1 MLQIYK
7 KINKATITVD
17 PEITYSNYDFTD
29 HWIHMSNPTDKE
41 IEFIAGAANVP
52 EDMIKAA
59 LDEEER
65 ARVEKD
71 DDTGAVLVITDIPFT
86 EEEENHYTY
95 TTLPFGFIST
105 PNLMITVCLEETS
118 LIDDMLSARFVK
130 DLNLHKR
137 MRFLIQLQYTIS
149 KKFLHYLKQIDRAS
163 QRVQNE
169 LEKSMKNSELIEMLD
184 LEKSLVYIS
193 TSLRS
198 NSVVL
203 DRLPKM
209 LKFFEE
215 DEDLWEDVII
225 ETRQAIEMSNIYRDI
240 LSGTMDAYASIISN
254 NLNVVMKV
262 LTSLTLLVAIPS
274 MIGAFWGMNTG
285 VPFEDEIWGFWVVIS
300 ISVVVCLVAGIVLWK
315 KRFLK

>member
-1 MLQIYK
+1 MLQVYK
-7 KINKATITVD
+7 KINKSTITVD
-17 PEITYSNYDFTD
+17 SELLTPAYDFRD
-29 HWIHMSNPTDKE
+29 HWIHMANPTDKE
-41 IEFIAGAANVP
+41 IEFIAKTVGVN

-71 DDTGAVLVITDIPFT
+71 DDTGAVLVVTDIPFT
-86 EEEENHYTY
+86 EEDETHYTY
-95 TTLPFGFIST
+95 TTLPFGFISVGET
-105 PNLMITVCLEETS
+105 MITVCLEETS
-118 LIDDMLSARFVK
+118 LIDDMLSARFIR

-137 MRFLIQLQYTIS
+137 TRFLIQLQYTIS

-184 LEKSLVYIS
+184 LEKSLVYFS

-203 DRLPKM
+203 DKLPK
-209 LKFFEE
+209 LTKFYDE

-225 ETRQAIEMSNIYRDI
+225 ENKQAIEMSNIYRDI
-240 LSGTMDAYASIISN
+240 LSGTMDAFASVISN
-254 NLNVVMKV
+254 NLNIVMKV
-262 LTSLTLLVAIPS
+262 LASVTIILTIPS
-274 MIGAFWGMNTG
+274 IIFGLWGSNVP
-285 VPFEDEIWGFWVVIS
+285 VPFETSPYGFWIVIAIAVLFTGAAVVWM
-300 ISVVVCLVAGIVLWK
+300 LK
-315 KRFLK
+315 KKWL

>member
-7 KINKATITVD
+7 KYNKSTITVD
-17 PEITYSNYDFTD
+17 PDIIFEGYDFAD

-41 IEFIAGAANVP
+41 IELIARATGVA

-71 DDTGAVLVITDIPFT
+71 DDTGAVLVVTDIPFT
-86 EEEENHYTY
+86 VEDENHYTY

-105 PNLMITVCLEETS
+105 SDAMITVCLEETS

-130 DLNLHKR
+130 DVNLHKR
-137 MRFLIQLQYTIS
+137 TRFLIQLQYTIS

-169 LEKSMKNSELIEMLD
+169 LEKSMRNAELIEMLD

-203 DRLPKM
+203 DRLPKSV
-209 LKFFEE
+209 KFFEE
-215 DEDLWEDVII
+215 DLDLWEDVVI
-225 ETRQAIEMSNIYRDI
+225 ENKQAIEMSNIYRDI

-285 VPFEDEIWGFWVVIS
+285 VPFEGETWGFWAVIG
-300 ISVVVCLVAGIVLWK
+300 ISVVVCLIAGIVLWK

>member
-1 MLQIYK
+1 MLQVYK

-17 PEITYSNYDFTD
+17 VSLLEENYDFRD

-41 IEFIAGAANVP
+41 IEFISRSTGVA

-71 DDTGAVLVITDIPFT
+71 DDTDALLVVTDIPFT
-86 EEEENHYTY
+86 EEDENHYTY
-95 TTLPFGFIST
+95 TTLPFGFIAT
-105 PNLMITVCLEETS
+105 DEVMITVCLEETS
-118 LIDDMLSARFVK
+118 LIDDMLSARFIK

-137 MRFLIQLQYTIS
+137 TRFLIQLQYTIS

-203 DRLPKM
+203 DKLPKM
-209 LKFFEE
+209 TKFFEE
-215 DEDLWEDVII
+215 DEDLWEDVVI
-225 ETRQAIEMSNIYRDI
+225 ENKQAIEMSNIYRDI

-285 VPFEDEIWGFWVVIS
+285 VPFEGESWGFWVVIG
-300 ISVVVCLVAGIVLWK
+300 ISVVVCAVAGIVLWK

>member
-7 KINKATITVD
+7 KYNKSTITVD
-17 PEITYSNYDFTD
+17 PDIIFEGYDFAD

-41 IEFIAGAANVP
+41 IELIARATGVA

-71 DDTGAVLVITDIPFT
+71 DDTGAVLVVTDIPFT
-86 EEEENHYTY
+86 VEDENHYTY

-105 PNLMITVCLEETS
+105 SDAMITVCLEETS

-130 DLNLHKR
+130 DVNLHKR
-137 MRFLIQLQYTIS
+137 TRFLIQLQYTIS

-169 LEKSMKNSELIEMLD
+169 LEKSMRNAELIEMLD

-203 DRLPKM
+203 DRLPKSV
-209 LKFFEE
+209 KFFE
-215 DEDLWEDVII
+215 DDLDLWEDVVI
-225 ETRQAIEMSNIYRDI
+225 ENKQAIEMSNIYRDI

-285 VPFEDEIWGFWVVIS
+285 VPFEGETWGFWVVIG
-300 ISVVVCLVAGIVLWK
+300 ISVVVCLIAGIVLWK

>member
-7 KINKATITVD
+7 KYNKSTITVD
-17 PEITYSNYDFTD
+17 PDIIFEGYDFAD

-41 IEFIAGAANVP
+41 IELIARATGVA

-71 DDTGAVLVITDIPFT
+71 DDTGAVLVVTDIPFT
-86 EEEENHYTY
+86 VEDENHYTY

-105 PNLMITVCLEETS
+105 SDAMITVCLEETS

-130 DLNLHKR
+130 DVNLHKR
-137 MRFLIQLQYTIS
+137 TRFLIQLQYTIS

-169 LEKSMKNSELIEMLD
+169 LEKSMRNAELIEMLD

-203 DRLPKM
+203 DRLPKSV
-209 LKFFEE
+209 KFFEE
-215 DEDLWEDVII
+215 DLDLWEDVVI
-225 ETRQAIEMSNIYRDI
+225 ENKQAIEMSNIYRDI
-240 LSGTMDAYASIISN
+240 LSGTMDAFASVISN
-254 NLNVVMKV
+254 NLNIVMKV
-262 LTSLTLLVAIPS
+262 LASVTIILTIPS
-274 MIGAFWGMNTG
+274 IIFGLWGSNVP
-285 VPFEDEIWGFWVVIS
+285 VPFETSPYGFWIVIAIAVLFTGAAVVWM
-300 ISVVVCLVAGIVLWK
+300 LK
-315 KRFLK
+315 KKWL

>member
-7 KINKATITVD
+7 KYNKSTITVD
-17 PEITYSNYDFTD
+17 PDIIFEGYDFAD

-41 IEFIAGAANVP
+41 IELIARATGVA

-71 DDTGAVLVITDIPFT
+71 DDTGAVLVVTDIPFT
-86 EEEENHYTY
+86 VEDENHYTY

-105 PNLMITVCLEETS
+105 SDAMITVCLEETS

-130 DLNLHKR
+130 DVNLHKR
-137 MRFLIQLQYTIS
+137 TRFLIQLQYTIS

-169 LEKSMKNSELIEMLD
+169 LEKSMRNAELIEMLD

-203 DRLPKM
+203 DRLPKSV
-209 LKFFEE
+209 KFFEE
-215 DEDLWEDVII
+215 DLDLWQDVVI
-225 ETRQAIEMSNIYRDI
+225 ENKQAIEMSNIYRDI

-285 VPFEDEIWGFWVVIS
+285 VPFEGETWGFWVVIG
-300 ISVVVCLVAGIVLWK
+300 ISVVVCLIAGIVLWK

>member
-7 KINKATITVD
+7 KYNKSTITVD
-17 PEITYSNYDFTD
+17 PDIIFEGYDFAD

-41 IEFIAGAANVP
+41 IELIARATGVA

-71 DDTGAVLVITDIPFT
+71 DDTGAVLVVTDIPFT
-86 EEEENHYTY
+86 VEDENHYPY

-105 PNLMITVCLEETS
+105 SDAMITVCLEETS

-130 DLNLHKR
+130 DVNLHKR
-137 MRFLIQLQYTIS
+137 TRFLIQLQYTIS

-169 LEKSMKNSELIEMLD
+169 LEKSMRNAELIEMLD

-203 DRLPKM
+203 DRLPKSV
-209 LKFFEE
+209 KFFEE
-215 DEDLWEDVII
+215 DLDLWEDVVI
-225 ETRQAIEMSNIYRDI
+225 ENKQAIEMSNIYRDI

-285 VPFEDEIWGFWVVIS
+285 VPFEGETWGFWVVIG
-300 ISVVVCLVAGIVLWK
+300 ISVVVCLIAGIVLWK

>member
-1 MLQIYK
+1 MLQVYK
-7 KINKATITVD
+7 KLNKATITVD
-17 PEITYSNYDFTD
+17 NALIGESYDFRD

-41 IEFIAGAANVP
+41 IELISRSAGVP

-65 ARVEKD
+65 ARIERD
-71 DDTGAVLVITDIPFT
+71 DDTGALLVVTDIPFT
-86 EEEENHYTY
+86 EEDEDHYTY

-105 PNLMITVCLEETS
+105 RHALGALRQGLQPAQAHPFPHTAAIHHLQKVRALPQTDRPRQPARPERFGEIHEERGAHR
-118 LIDDMLSARFVK
+118 DARP
-130 DLNLHKR
+130 R
-137 MRFLIQLQYTIS
+137 EI
-149 KKFLHYLKQIDRAS
+149 
-163 QRVQNE
+163 
-169 LEKSMKNSELIEMLD
+169 
-184 LEKSLVYIS
+184 
-193 TSLRS
+193 LRS

-203 DRLPKM
+203 DKLPKM
-209 LKFFEE
+209 TKLFEE
-215 DEDLWEDVII
+215 DEDLFEDVVI
-225 ETRQAIEMSNIYRDI
+225 ENKQAIEMSNIYRDI

-274 MIGAFWGMNTG
+274 MIGAFWGMN
-285 VPFEDEIWGFWVVIS
+285 ESWGFWVVIG

>member
-7 KINKATITVD
+7 KYNKSTITVD
-17 PEITYSNYDFTD
+17 PDIIFEGYDFAD

-41 IEFIAGAANVP
+41 IELIARATGVA

-71 DDTGAVLVITDIPFT
+71 DDTGAVLVVTDIPFT
-86 EEEENHYTY
+86 VEDENHYTY

-105 PNLMITVCLEETS
+105 SDAMITVCLEETS

-130 DLNLHKR
+130 DVNLHKR
-137 MRFLIQLQYTIS
+137 TRFLIQLQYTIS

-169 LEKSMKNSELIEMLD
+169 LEKSMRNAELIEMLD

-203 DRLPKM
+203 DRLPKSV
-209 LKFFEE
+209 KFFEE
-215 DEDLWEDVII
+215 DLDLWEDVVI
-225 ETRQAIEMSNIYRDI
+225 ENKQAIEMSNIYRDI

-285 VPFEDEIWGFWVVIS
+285 VPFEGETWGFWVVIG
-300 ISVVVCLVAGIVLWK
+300 ISVVVCLIAGIVLWK

>member
-7 KINKATITVD
+7 KYNKSTITVD
-17 PEITYSNYDFTD
+17 PDIIFEGYDFAD

-41 IEFIAGAANVP
+41 IELIARATGVA

-71 DDTGAVLVITDIPFT
+71 DDTGAVLVVTDIPFT
-86 EEEENHYTY
+86 VEDENHYTY

-105 PNLMITVCLEETS
+105 SDAMITVCLEETS

-130 DLNLHKR
+130 DVNLHKR
-137 MRFLIQLQYTIS
+137 TRFLIQLQYTIS

-169 LEKSMKNSELIEMLD
+169 LEKSMRNAELIEMLD

-203 DRLPKM
+203 DRLPKSV
-209 LKFFEE
+209 KFFEE
-215 DEDLWEDVII
+215 DLDLWEDVVI
-225 ETRQAIEMSNIYRDI
+225 ENKQAIEMSNIYRDI

-274 MIGAFWGMNTG
+274 MIGAFWGMNTR
-285 VPFEDEIWGFWVVIS
+285 VPFEGETWGFWVVIG
-300 ISVVVCLVAGIVLWK
+300 ISVVVCLIAGIVLWK